1 MWCAAALS
9 SCGIAVRADG
19 ARCTP
24 MRHGDR
30 ARVASTCALAAIAR
44 CAAPRPG
51 RVVAPV
57 GPDIA
62 EPSSHR
68 QRRRWAV
75 PANPARPSPRA
86 LQDNGV
92 PPCTAR
98 PDAGAFRPPA
108 AAEQQRDIRPPQR
121 CDAAQEHDMT
131 TGKVT
136 LLGAGPGDPDLL
148 TLKAVKALAAA
159 DVLLLDDLVAP
170 GIVELAPRA
179 RVIRVGKRGGC
190 RSTPQ
195 AFIEKLMRR
204 YALRGAHVV
213 RVKGG
218 DALLFGR
225 AGEELATLRAAAI
238 PVEIVNGISSGFA
251 AAASLGISL
260 THREHCQGVTFVT
273 AHRQDHGE
281 PDWARLAATGT
292 TLAIYMGMSRVD
304 SIAAGLLAA
313 LPASTPAAAVQWAGT
328 PDERRW
334 TGTLGTLA
342 CGIEAERLGS
352 PAVILVG
359 GAIGAAAAQGASTAT
374 GAALARAA

>member
-1 MWCAAALS
+1 
-9 SCGIAVRADG
+9 
-19 ARCTP
+19 
-24 MRHGDR
+24 
-30 ARVASTCALAAIAR
+30 
-44 CAAPRPG
+44 
-51 RVVAPV
+51 
-57 GPDIA
+57 
-62 EPSSHR
+62 
-68 QRRRWAV
+68 
-75 PANPARPSPRA
+75 
-86 LQDNGV
+86 
-92 PPCTAR
+92 
-98 PDAGAFRPPA
+98 
-108 AAEQQRDIRPPQR
+108 
-121 CDAAQEHDMT
+121 MT

-170 GIVELAPRA
+170 GIVELAPHA

-225 AGEELATLRAAAI
+225 AGEELAALRAAAI
-238 PVEIVNGISSGFA
+238 PVDIINGISSGFA

-260 THREHCQGVTFVT
+260 THREHCQGVTFIT

-281 PDWARLAATGT
+281 PDWRALAATGT

-304 SIAAGLLAA
+304 SIAAGLLDA

-328 PDERRW
+328 PHERRW
-334 TGTLGTLA
+334 TGTLGGLA
-342 CGIEAERLGS
+342 HGVAAAGLGS
-352 PAVILVG
+352 PAVMLVG
-359 GAIGAAAAQGASTAT
+359 AAIGEAFVQCTDGAAAAAEDNAT
-374 GAALARAA
+374 LPRAA